1 MPDSATRGPWAPRM
15 AGSISGAY
23 MRTAL
28 IFALGVSLSLSA
40 CEKKKEAEPRGAVPR
55 PKDSAGYVINF
66 KPNDSPDLVPAKTLM
81 LVQSPA
87 QERNRG
93 CLDVNAKSFDQ
104 IAEVSFTLTFDPA
117 MADYQSFR
125 PGTLFEPKGKV
136 AYQVAPLPDQKGKLR
151 VKVSYESGNTA
162 TGGTGK
168 AVTFCFNAKDDGRGD
183 ILLENGQVLDT
194 KKKQLEGVNWVGGL
208 LWVLTG

>member
-1 MPDSATRGPWAPRM
+1 VTPARRFRWPD
-15 AGSISGAY
+15 AGRASTSKI
-23 MRTAL
+23 AL
-28 IFALGVSLSLSA
+28 IVALAMWFSVSA
-40 CEKKKEAEPRGAVPR
+40 CERKKEPERTATAPGKKGFAN
-55 PKDSAGYVINF
+55 YVLNF

-81 LVQSPA
+81 LVQAPA
-87 QERNRG
+87 RERNRF

-117 MADYQSFR
+117 LMEYQSFQ
-125 PGTLFEPKGKV
+125 PGTLFEPKGNV
-136 AYQVAPLPDQKGKLR
+136 AYQVAPVSDQKGKLR
-151 VKVSYESGNTA
+151 VKVSYKSGNTA

-183 ILLENGQVLDT
+183 ILFENGQVLDT
-194 KKKQLEGVNWVGGL
+194 GKKLVGGVNWVGGL